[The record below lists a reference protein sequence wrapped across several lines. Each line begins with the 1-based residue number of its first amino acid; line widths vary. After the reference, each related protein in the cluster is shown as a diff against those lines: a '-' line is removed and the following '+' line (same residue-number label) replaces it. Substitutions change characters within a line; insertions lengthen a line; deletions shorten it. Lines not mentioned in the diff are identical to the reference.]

1 VVQLVHPTAAVF
13 VLLPDIDVGTPD
25 VMAPAPLPHHL
36 RRLDRKRPPLMN
48 NKSKPTDSHSSAP
61 PTDCSNRSR
70 SLIPGRDGEMSGSC
84 PGFVGERP
92 DRPVAEQQRPIV
104 GDMCAQVVLAEDDEK
119 QAELVR
125 RYLERENHSVVV
137 VHDGRSA
144 LEEVRRLQP
153 ELLVLDV
160 MLPGVD
166 GLNVCRILRRESDI
180 PVLMLTART
189 EEDDMLLGLD
199 LGADDYMTKPFSPRE
214 LAARVRTLL
223 RRTRGPAAEP
233 GTLLRVGGVTVD
245 TERHELF
252 ADGNKIACTP
262 GEFRLIATMAA
273 RPHRV
278 FTRSQLLEQLHGI
291 DQYIT
296 TRTIDTHVLN
306 LRKKLEPDPRKPVRL
321 LTVYGVGYKLTD
333 G

>member
-1 VVQLVHPTAAVF
+1 M
-13 VLLPDIDVGTPD
+13 G
-25 VMAPAPLPHHL
+25 
-36 RRLDRKRPPLMN
+36 
-48 NKSKPTDSHSSAP
+48 
-61 PTDCSNRSR
+61 
-70 SLIPGRDGEMSGSC
+70 
-84 PGFVGERP
+84 
-92 DRPVAEQQRPIV
+92 AE
-104 GDMCAQVVLAEDDEK
+104 VVLAEDDEK

-125 RYLERENHSVVV
+125 RYLERENHTVIV

-144 LEEVRRLQP
+144 LEEVRRRQP
-153 ELLVLDV
+153 QLLILDV

-166 GLNVCRILRRESDI
+166 GLDVCRILRQESDI

-223 RRTRGPAAEP
+223 RRSRPAVNAAP
-233 GTLLRVGGVTVD
+233 DTLLRVGGVAVD

-252 ADGNKIACTP
+252 ADGHKVVCTP
-262 GEFRLIATMAA
+262 GEFRLIATMAEK
-273 RPHRV
+273 PHRV
-278 FTRSQLLEQLHGI
+278 FTRAQLLERLHGI

-306 LRKKLEPDPRKPVRL
+306 LRKKIEPDPRKPVRL

>member
-1 VVQLVHPTAAVF
+1 
-13 VLLPDIDVGTPD
+13 
-25 VMAPAPLPHHL
+25 
-36 RRLDRKRPPLMN
+36 
-48 NKSKPTDSHSSAP
+48 
-61 PTDCSNRSR
+61 
-70 SLIPGRDGEMSGSC
+70 
-84 PGFVGERP
+84 
-92 DRPVAEQQRPIV
+92 
-104 GDMCAQVVLAEDDEK
+104 MCAQVVLAEDDEK

-125 RYLERENHSVVV
+125 RYLERENHEVTV

-144 LEEVRRLQP
+144 LDEVRRRQP

-166 GLNVCRILRRESDI
+166 GLDVCRILRRESDI

-223 RRTRGPAAEP
+223 RRSNGRPSPATEP
-233 GTLLRVGGVTVD
+233 DTMLRVGGVAID
-245 TERHELF
+245 PERHELF
-252 ADGNKIACTP
+252 ADGTKITCTP

-278 FTRSQLLEQLHGI
+278 FTRAQLLEQLHGI

-306 LRKKLEPDPRKPVRL
+306 LRKKIEPDPRKPIRL